1 MRTRCYVTSC
11 HKTRWLKTRRNIRYL
26 SKFLHR
32 SRVWLFRAL
41 QAWGLVELRCAR
53 RRSCDW
59 AALACVPGKPT
70 LAVWGG
76 GSVVPLSSGLHG
88 PSECPR
94 DVTSPEQAASRSE
107 RAGASGDIPV
117 MQPKVTH
124 CLLCTAS
131 PAQRGGR
138 VSQDT
143 RARRPGWLG
152 AVWETGHHG
161 GL

>member
-1 MRTRCYVTSC
+1 M
-11 HKTRWLKTRRNIRYL
+11 
-26 SKFLHR
+26 
-32 SRVWLFRAL
+32 
-41 QAWGLVELRCAR
+41 ELRCAR

-94 DVTSPEQAASRSE
+94 DVTSPEQVASRSE
-107 RAGASGDIPV
+107 RAGASRDIPV

-124 CLLCTAS
+124 RLPCTAS

-152 AVWETGHHG
+152 AVWEAGHHG
-161 GL
+161 GLWRESDARTRHQNCRLQKIGAFALPALKPLTSHARDQNRPL